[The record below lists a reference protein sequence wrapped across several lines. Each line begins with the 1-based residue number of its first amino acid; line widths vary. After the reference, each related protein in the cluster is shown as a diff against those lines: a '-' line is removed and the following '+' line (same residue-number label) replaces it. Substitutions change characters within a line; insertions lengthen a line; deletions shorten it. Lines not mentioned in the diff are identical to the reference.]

1 MTLLIPL
8 FFKILLMIAIGFFLA
23 RKGLWN
29 RVQRDGVSTLLLTVV
44 LPANILSSCSGDSGT
59 RLRSILAS
67 TAIFAVCYYLTAWT
81 ICRWITRRLPMN
93 SGDQRIFPILA
104 VFANTGFIGFPL
116 VEQLYGREGIL
127 CLTIYNLVFFL
138 FLFLAG
144 EPWISGQTKSA
155 VRHAFRSPGLL
166 ASLAGLM
173 LLALPIRVPV
183 PVQEFFT
190 QVGALMTPLSMFL
203 IGCSLADL
211 PLRRIFL
218 SKELYLVT
226 FLRQLAWPAM
236 ALALLSLLPL
246 PSLMVRVCVLTT
258 ALPAGSLACVF
269 AEQYRCGESFAGA
282 AVMQGTLLMTVTL
295 PVWILLLDAFFQ

>member
-1 MTLLIPL
+1 MTLLMPL

-29 RVQRDGVSTLLLTVV
+29 RVHRDGVSTLLLTVV
-44 LPANILSSCSGDSGT
+44 LPANILSSCSGDSGA
-59 RLRSILAS
+59 RLGSALAS
-67 TAIFAVCYYLTAWT
+67 TAVFAVCYYLTAWMA
-81 ICRWITRRLPMN
+81 CRWIARRLPM
-93 SGDQRIFPILA
+93 SGRDQRIFPVLA

-127 CLTIYNLVFFL
+127 CLTVYNLVFFL
-138 FLFLAG
+138 FLFLAA
-144 EPWISGQTKSA
+144 EPWISGQTEGA
-155 VRHAFRSPGLL
+155 VRQALRSPGLL

-173 LLALPIRVPV
+173 LLALPVQVPV
-183 PVQEFFT
+183 PVQELFA

-226 FLRQLAWPAM
+226 FLRQMAWPAI
-236 ALALLSLLPL
+236 ALAVLSLLPL
-246 PSLMVRVCVLTT
+246 PSLMVRVCVLVT

-269 AEQYRCGESFAGA
+269 AEQHHCGEGFAGA

-295 PVWILLLDAFFQ
+295 PVWILLLEALF